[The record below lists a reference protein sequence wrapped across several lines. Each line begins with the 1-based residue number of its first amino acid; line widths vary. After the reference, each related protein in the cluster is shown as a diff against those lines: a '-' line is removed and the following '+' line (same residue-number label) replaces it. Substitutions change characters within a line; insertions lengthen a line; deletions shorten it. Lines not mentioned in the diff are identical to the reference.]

1 MKDAAPF
8 IRASVREVERMRL
21 TVTANSRLRSAV
33 GSVKLYQSQRFQH
46 RYRDLIS
53 DGPYQNAVRF
63 FLDEIYGSGDYSS
76 RDAQFA
82 RIAGAI
88 DRLLP
93 KLAVA
98 TAVTLA
104 QVHVLTEQFDFDM
117 GRAWLMAPRF
127 DTAAEIYSFAWR
139 SVGKP
144 ELRKQ
149 QLQLVIE
156 LGRDLDRLTQT
167 PGLRLLLKMMR
178 GPAHAA
184 GLHELQQFLES
195 GFDTFSSLTKP
206 NAGADR
212 FLRLIESRESE
223 FISALFDPRLDIATA
238 IRDGILPIGS
248 ADERLA

>member
-144 ELRKQ
+144 EL
-149 QLQLVIE
+149 I
-156 LGRDLDRLTQT
+156 GIGGSHYRLRPCHTT
-167 PGLRLLLKMMR
+167 RHAGPHRAVREVEVMR
-178 GPAHAA
+178 AAA
-184 GLHELQQFLES
+184 GPDDQS
-195 GFDTFSSLTKP
+195 
-206 NAGADR
+206 DR
-212 FLRLIESRESE
+212 W
-223 FISALFDPRLDIATA
+223 SARC
-238 IRDGILPIGS
+238 
-248 ADERLA
+248 